1 MIRMNIL
8 TVYAPPYFIEESQHS
23 HSVSP
28 GMLKVNGRQST
39 LSYNQGEG
47 LVKPPAGGRVE
58 EGGRERGREKEG
70 GRRGREKEGGREGGR
85 RREEKGCSKSMNT
98 NIQTRVP
105 PVSSIV
111 VQKCV

>member
-8 TVYAPPYFIEESQHS
+8 TVYAPPYFIEEPQHS

-70 GRRGREKEGGREGGR
+70 GKRGREKREGEGER
-85 RREEKGCSKSMNT
+85 KKGVLN
-98 NIQTRVP
+98 Q
-105 PVSSIV
+105 
-111 VQKCV
+111 

>member
-1 MIRMNIL
+1 MIHMNIL
-8 TVYAPPYFIEESQHS
+8 TVYAPPYFIEEPQHS

-28 GMLKVNGRQST
+28 GMLKVNGRKST

-70 GRRGREKEGGREGGR
+70 GREGGRRGR

-111 VQKCV
+111 VQKRV